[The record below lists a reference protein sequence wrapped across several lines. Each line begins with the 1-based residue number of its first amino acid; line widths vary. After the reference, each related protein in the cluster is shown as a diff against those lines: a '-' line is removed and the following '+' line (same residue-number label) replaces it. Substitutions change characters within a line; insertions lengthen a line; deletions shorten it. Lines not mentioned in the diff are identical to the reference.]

1 MAEEKI
7 KNLFIGTSYENEN
20 YFIDSIDLNNNINKA
35 LLSNFILQK
44 DNLISYNNNI
54 NIQDYDYKSLI
65 DKIDIN
71 EIEKNFKKEVENFYN
86 IIDLIENKIKKLKE
100 RNEEQI
106 KLIKIIILE
115 YKFALNSNNLNCQL
129 ALNTKNILKFNQ
141 IDNNDLINIFEYN
154 ILKSYPIEHYIKEST
169 SIPKFQKILK
179 LKFNERITSIIYY
192 EKMNKY
198 IIYSDENI
206 YLINPKTYVIED
218 QIKTNKEL
226 LALNLMKDKE
236 TIFISFKSSIKKLKI
251 INNKLIIED
260 YLNYISIDDIGK
272 IIDYKNDI
280 AWMNESSIFI
290 NKGKEELLVF
300 QENDE
305 DYLEKKQTIEL
316 KNILEYN
323 DNDEDI
329 LLYIFIFRL

>member
-54 NIQDYDYKSLI
+54 NIQDYDYKSI
-65 DKIDIN
+65 INKIDIN
-71 EIEKNFKKEVENFYN
+71 EIEKNLKKVVENFYN

-236 TIFISFKSSIKKLKI
+236 TIFISFENCIKKLKI

-329 LLYIFIFRL
+329 LLYI